1 MRCQIYS
8 FGLAVLLVISGA
20 SAAPVYQP
28 PGANLTYGD
37 VTHGQRVTSAMGNPA
52 AAAANLERA
61 GEKGAGGMALSVTA
75 GIEYG
80 GVQELFDAIDQ
91 LSEAFKPSDDP
102 PVEPP
107 PPGQDPGDKP
117 DDGIDIGHIIDQLDP
132 DLVAAVEAIAKEVA
146 VSAALLA
153 VIAVDGYAK
162 AFVSGDL
169 PVVIGKEILGGAW
182 TFGVNWSGT
191 SKAFG
196 VADDIDFDKQQ
207 VLDFLENTLGNG
219 PLNLPRKVNL
229 PGDTEI
235 SIGQFGRVLLV
246 LENDSLMLTKAAT
259 TAEFS
264 AGYSRRVWPTARG
277 SLYLGGEGKLYQM
290 RLSRIDV
297 RLGDIT
303 DSDEVFDAI
312 RRDDYRT
319 DTGFGLDIGALW
331 VSDIYQLG
339 ATLTNANEPAF
350 IFPAADES
358 IYNDVDIINFLR
370 RDQVYTMERQL
381 RLESSVF
388 TPNRRWTMNL
398 GMDANAVPDPMGD
411 DFQWLSVSGGYA
423 TDSWWIPGVR
433 VGYRRNL
440 AGTELS
446 YLGVGVTAFKVLNID
461 VASSLDTVHISGKKL
476 PQGLIAS
483 IGFQINF

>member
-1 MRCQIYS
+1 MHVRYPSIFS
-8 FGLAVLLVISGA
+8 AAFLAIGSA
-20 SAAPVYQP
+20 MAAPVYQP

-37 VTHGQRVTSAMGNPA
+37 VTHGQRVSSAMSNPA

-61 GEKGAGGMALSVTA
+61 GEKGVGGMAVSAVA

-80 GVQELFDAIDQ
+80 NVQELFDKIDE
-91 LSEAFKPSDDP
+91 LAAAFKPSDPDP
-102 PVEPP
+102 GKPP

-117 DDGIDIGHIIDQLDP
+117 DDGIDIGEIIDSLDP
-132 DLVAAVEAIAKEVA
+132 DFVAAVEAVAKEVA
-146 VSAALLA
+146 VRAALLA

-169 PVVIGKEILGGAW
+169 PVVVGKEILGGAW

-196 VADDIDFDKQQ
+196 VKDDIDFDKQQ
-207 VLDFLENTLGNG
+207 VLDYLEANLGNG
-219 PLNLPRKVNL
+219 PLPLPVQIDP
-229 PGDTEI
+229 PGEVDI
-235 SIGQFGRVLLV
+235 AIDQLGNVLLYID
-246 LENDSLMLTKAAT
+246 NDTLMLTKAAT

-277 SLYLGGEGKLYQM
+277 SLYLGGKGKFYQM
-290 RLSRIDV
+290 RLSRIDL

-319 DTGFGLDIGALW
+319 DHGFGLDIGALW
-331 VSDIYQLG
+331 VSNFYQLG
-339 ATLTNANEPAF
+339 ATLTNSNEPEF
-350 IFPAADES
+350 IFPEADES
-358 IYNDVDIINFLR
+358 SYSNSDIINFLR
-370 RDQVYTMERQL
+370 RDQVYTMERQV
-381 RLESSVF
+381 RLESSIF
-388 TPNRRWTMNL
+388 TPNRRWNVNL
-398 GMDANAVPDPMGD
+398 GLDANAVPDPMGD

-423 TDSWWIPGVR
+423 TDSWWIPGIR
-433 VGYRRNL
+433 VGYRKNL

-446 YLGVGVTAFKVLNID
+446 YLGAGVTVFKFVNID
-461 VASSLDTVHISGKKL
+461 VASALDTVSISGKTL
-476 PQGLIAS
+476 PQGLMAS
-483 IGFQINF
+483 IGFQVNF

>member
-1 MRCQIYS
+1 M
-8 FGLAVLLVISGA
+8 AISSA
-20 SAAPVYQP
+20 MAAPVYQP

-61 GEKGAGGMALSVTA
+61 GEKGAGGLALSATA

-80 GVQELFDAIDQ
+80 GVDEIFDKIDELA
-91 LSEAFKPSDDP
+91 EAFKPSEEEP
-102 PVEPP
+102 GEPP
-107 PPGQDPGDKP
+107 PPGQDPGNKP
-117 DDGIDIGHIIDQLDP
+117 GDGIDIGEIIDGLDP
-132 DLVAAVEAIAKEVA
+132 DFVEAVEAIGKEVA
-146 VSAALLA
+146 IRAAVLA

-169 PVVIGKEILGGAW
+169 PVVIGKNMLGGAW

-196 VADDIDFDKQQ
+196 IADEIEFDEQE

-219 PLNLPRKVNL
+219 PINLPRKVNL

-235 SIGQFGRVLLV
+235 TIDQFGKVFLYLD
-246 LENDSLMLTKAAT
+246 NDSLMLTKAAT
-259 TAEFS
+259 TAEIGV
-264 AGYSRRVWPTARG
+264 GYSRRVWPTARG
-277 SLYLGGEGKLYQM
+277 SLYLGTEAKYYRM

-312 RRDDYRT
+312 RHSDYRT
-319 DTGFGLDIGALW
+319 DNEFGLDLGALW
-331 VSDIYQLG
+331 VSNIFQIG
-339 ATLTNANEPAF
+339 ATVTNVNEP
-350 IFPAADES
+350 IFTFSSVDES
-358 IYNDVDIINFLR
+358 AYTNTDIIDFLR
-370 RDQVYTMERQL
+370 RDQIYQMERQI
-381 RLESSVF
+381 RLESSIF
-388 TPNRRWTMNL
+388 TPNRRWTMNMGL
-398 GMDANAVPDPMGD
+398 DANAVPDPMGD

-423 TDSWWIPGVR
+423 TDSWWIPGMR
-433 VGYRRNL
+433 VGYRKNL

-446 YLGVGVTAFKVLNID
+446 YLAAGVTVFKVVNID
-461 VASSLDTVHISGKKL
+461 VASSLDTVSISGKTL